1 MRKPKEPRVT
11 QVVDNEGRRPRI
23 RRARGERGSV
33 LVEAAFITPVLF
45 FLLFSILEFG
55 TAFRDYLAVANTT
68 RDGARAASVFGNDSS
83 ADFDILQSVADA
95 SNVIDR
101 RDIQQIVVYK
111 ATGPNSVVPTACTT
125 STVGIVNTCNVYSA
139 GALDLAESEF
149 GCRSDRNLDRYWCPT
164 ATTATSPAQ
173 TGRKVAMSGTNG
185 PPDYVGVWVKVNH
198 TWLTGLFGRNLTFTD
213 STVMRMEPQ
222 AAS

>member
-1 MRKPKEPRVT
+1 MIDSS
-11 QVVDNEGRRPRI
+11 DNAGRGRRS

-83 ADFDILQSVADA
+83 ADFDILQSISNA

-101 RDIQQIVVYK
+101 RDIQRIVIYK
-111 ATGPNSVVPTACTT
+111 ATGPNSPVPTACTT
-125 STVGIVNTCNVYSA
+125 ATVGIINSCNVYSA
-139 GALDLAESEF
+139 NAMDLAESEF
-149 GCRSDRNLDRYWCPT
+149 GCRADRNLDRYWCPT
-164 ATTATSPAQ
+164 ATTVTSPAQ
-173 TGRKVAMSGTNG
+173 TGRKVAMSGSNG
-185 PPDYVGVWVKVNH
+185 PPDYIGVWIKVNH
-198 TWLTGLFGRNLTFTD
+198 IWVTGLFGRSLTFTD

>member
-1 MRKPKEPRVT
+1 MIDSS
-11 QVVDNEGRRPRI
+11 DNAGRGRRS

-68 RDGARAASVFGNDSS
+68 RDGSRAASVFGNDSS
-83 ADFDILQSVADA
+83 ADFDTLQAIADA

-101 RDIQQIVVYK
+101 RDIQRIVIYK
-111 ATGPNSVVPTACTT
+111 ATGPNTPVPTACTT
-125 STVGIVNTCNVYSA
+125 ATVGIVNTCNVYSA
-139 GALDLAESEF
+139 NALDLAESEF

-164 ATTATSPAQ
+164 ATSSTSPAQ
-173 TGRKVAMSGTNG
+173 TGRKVAVSGTNG
-185 PPDYVGVWVKVNH
+185 PPDYVGVWIKVNH
-198 TWLTGLFGRNLTFTD
+198 NWLTGLFGRNLVLTD

-222 AAS
+222 SAV